1 MIDTV
6 LSACPYILLLSMCSC
21 EIRNTNKSILINAFN
36 IYRMALTNAE
46 RQKRW
51 REKQKE
57 KNKTQYLKSER
68 MRKKGTYIPTHRLTP
83 EQQEKRRKKCRE
95 DYKKYYIRKKKNK
108 QSLETVPEET
118 MQTRSTKDK
127 SAHPLMTV
135 KMSFANKAKATGVR
149 KRHSNALRNA
159 NREIAALTQKV
170 KTFKEIKKKLLKRL
184 ERKAQSQKEISTPS
198 GSNICEDREASTPR
212 SKTKLMLKKAGLKI
226 DMRSRLPRKLILGN
240 ALIDNLAK
248 DRNFAPRKRKT
259 IKGNMAVRAMA
270 EVIKKYRCI
279 KQVGKELGIS
289 TNTMKNMH
297 ICKVHPSI
305 KTKYG
310 DKVRLFLER
319 EDNSTVLPGKRDV
332 KIHKKIV
339 MQKRILNDYLHNLHQ
354 KFLMEFPDLKISL
367 SSFCRLRPIH
377 VLPTSLK

>member
-1 MIDTV
+1 
-6 LSACPYILLLSMCSC
+6 
-21 EIRNTNKSILINAFN
+21 
-36 IYRMALTNAE
+36 
-46 RQKRW
+46 
-51 REKQKE
+51 
-57 KNKTQYLKSER
+57 
-68 MRKKGTYIPTHRLTP
+68 
-83 EQQEKRRKKCRE
+83 
-95 DYKKYYIRKKKNK
+95 
-108 QSLETVPEET
+108 
-118 MQTRSTKDK
+118 
-127 SAHPLMTV
+127 
-135 KMSFANKAKATGVR
+135 
-149 KRHSNALRNA
+149 
-159 NREIAALTQKV
+159 
-170 KTFKEIKKKLLKRL
+170 
-184 ERKAQSQKEISTPS
+184 
-198 GSNICEDREASTPR
+198 
-212 SKTKLMLKKAGLKI
+212 MLKKAGLKI
-226 DMRSRLPRKLILGN
+226 DMRSRLPRRLILGN

-289 TNTMKNMH
+289 TNKMKNMH

-310 DKVRLFLER
+310 NKVRLFLER

-377 VLPTSLK
+377 VLPTSFSSRKTCLCTYHQNFALKIKSMQREGLKCNANPDVFIKEFRSEEDLEHQLNIVCTEKEVTYRHWKKVMEGSKEGKI